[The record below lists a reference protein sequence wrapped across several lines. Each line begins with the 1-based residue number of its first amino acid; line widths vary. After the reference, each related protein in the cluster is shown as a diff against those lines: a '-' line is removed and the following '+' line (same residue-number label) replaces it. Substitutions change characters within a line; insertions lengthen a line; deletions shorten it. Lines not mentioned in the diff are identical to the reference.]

1 MASSTLAPSLVDLS
15 YILSVSFSQVSLI
28 NTISSLG
35 YCIGA
40 LVGGSAFRY
49 VNRQLFVTIFML
61 ITSIICVFFPFSP
74 SLIIFL
80 ALGFVSSFGNGTLDV
95 AQNTWLIEMWQEH
108 SNSILQLAQ
117 FTYGLGMIVAPIIER
132 SYLTGDPITTN
143 VTHYDTFTLLHHD
156 KNNISGYDGHIVTAH
171 DRRMLL
177 SKPFAVIGGIEFSA
191 IILLMLLYCC
201 KKYEPPMK
209 VRNNQ
214 SEKKLFQSAP
224 KLLKILMI
232 IFISL
237 FLSFYC
243 SIEFCHFSYI
253 VSYAQYK
260 MKMTASDGALLQSVL
275 SASYTGMRAAGA
287 LIALK
292 LSSETMIII
301 HLTVV
306 ICSNVA
312 LLFFSHSITLFW
324 VFNIVLGA
332 GFSTM
337 WGSIFS
343 FAEKYFV
350 FGNLEGTMLIT
361 ISGGLSMI
369 SLYFVGSQIKSHP
382 EMLIYFNLVNC
393 LISVILFL
401 SVKIII
407 VIWSRKAWNIEKVK
421 VSKQRVSVTS
431 IGATVSYFTRN
442 SN

>member
-1 MASSTLAPSLVDLS
+1 MASSLIGPSLIDFS
-15 YILSVSFSQVSLI
+15 YILSVSFSQVSLMI
-28 NTISSLG
+28 TICSLG

-40 LVGGSAFRY
+40 LVGGFAFQY
-49 VNRQLFVTIFML
+49 VNRQLFVIIFMS
-61 ITSIICVFFPFSP
+61 ITSLICAFFPFSP

-80 ALGFVSSFGNGTLDV
+80 ALGFVFSFGNGTLDV
-95 AQNTWLIEMWQEH
+95 AQNTWIIEMWQEH

-117 FTYGLGMIVAPIIER
+117 FMYGLGMIVAPIIEQ
-132 SYLTGDPITTN
+132 SYLTGDPTTTN
-143 VTHYDTFTLLHHD
+143 VTHNDTLTLFHQHKNNISDND
-156 KNNISGYDGHIVTAH
+156 KNNINISGYDEHTVTGNH
-171 DRRMLL
+171 RKMLL
-177 SKPFAVIGGIEFSA
+177 SKPFAVIGFVEFSA
-191 IILLMLLYCC
+191 IILLMLMHCY

-209 VRNNQ
+209 VENNQ

-224 KLLKILMI
+224 KLFKILMI
-232 IFISL
+232 TLISL

-243 SIEFCHFSYI
+243 SIEFCHFSYL

-260 MKMTASDGALLQSVL
+260 MKMTASDGALLQSVV

-292 LSSETMIII
+292 LSSEKMIII
-301 HLTVV
+301 HLAVV
-306 ICSNVA
+306 ICSNIA
-312 LLFFSHSITLFW
+312 LLFFSYSRTLFW

-343 FAEKYFV
+343 FAEKYLV

-361 ISGGLSMI
+361 ISSGVSMI
-369 SLYFVGSQIKSHP
+369 SLYFVGSLIKSHP

-393 LISVILFL
+393 LVTIILFL

-407 VIWSRKAWNIEKVK
+407 VI
-421 VSKQRVSVTS
+421 
-431 IGATVSYFTRN
+431 
-442 SN
+442 